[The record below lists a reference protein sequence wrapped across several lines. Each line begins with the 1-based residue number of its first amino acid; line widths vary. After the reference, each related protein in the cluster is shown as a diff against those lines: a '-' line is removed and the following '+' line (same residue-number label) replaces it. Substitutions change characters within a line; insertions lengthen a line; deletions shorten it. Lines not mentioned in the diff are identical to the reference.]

1 MNWQVQSVILLA
13 ELAGGTVLFRFFI
26 PFFRRVKTGKF
37 DLYIGDRFKKDGSEP
52 KFAGLVMA
60 LIMVLGLTVGMVG
73 RSFFNEG
80 ETAGD
85 TDLPVFAA
93 SAAVVLFVTADGLV
107 RDYNSETKRG
117 IGPKRR
123 WVILWRWAL
132 CFGYCCLLGH
142 LDVLDTRLLLPFH
155 MGNVEFGFIFYPLTA
170 GFMTVIIGLA
180 ELHDCPGGVTDQGC
194 DGLCALSSMMFCL
207 GSAGA
212 CGLYPRLEIP
222 QIFSVVTAGA
232 CGAYLVWGISP
243 SKMYLGRSGSS
254 LLGVCIAVITVT
266 TNMPLAFLCSGIV
279 FIADGVC
286 TLVGRLVFKRR
297 KQLLFKGLTL
307 HGHLTNRGWSDY
319 RIMGV
324 SALMTLLGA
333 VGTFVYASYADSI
346 LLNK

>member
-60 LIMVLGLTVGMVG
+60 LIMVLGLTVGIVG
-73 RSFFNEG
+73 RSLSSDGGAMGN
-80 ETAGD
+80 
-85 TDLPVFAA
+85 TDLSVFAA
-93 SAAVVLFVTADGLV
+93 SAALVLLITAAGLV
-107 RDYNSETKRG
+107 RDYNSDTGRG

-123 WVILWRWAL
+123 WVILWRWVL
-132 CFGYCCLLGH
+132 CLGYCCLLGYVG
-142 LDVLDTRLLLPFH
+142 VLDTRLLLPFH
-155 MGNVEFGFIFYPLTA
+155 MGNIELGFIFYPLTA
-170 GFMTVIIGLA
+170 GFMTVIIGLT

-194 DGLCALSSMMFCL
+194 DGLCALTSMMFCL

-222 QIFSVVTAGA
+222 QIFSVVAAGA

-254 LLGVCIAVITVT
+254 FLGGCIAVITVT

-286 TLVGRLVFKRR
+286 TLIGRLVFKRK

-307 HGHLTNRGWSDY
+307 HGHLSNRGWSDY

-333 VGTFVYASYADSI
+333 VGTFVYAYYADSI